1 VLATGLV
8 VVRLPPGKAR
18 LRGHPHVSNNGLNQ
32 ERLAKRP
39 SGAVV
44 GTKGFGERQ
53 RSAKA

>member
-1 VLATGLV
+1 
-8 VVRLPPGKAR
+8 
-18 LRGHPHVSNNGLNQ
+18 VSNNGLNQ